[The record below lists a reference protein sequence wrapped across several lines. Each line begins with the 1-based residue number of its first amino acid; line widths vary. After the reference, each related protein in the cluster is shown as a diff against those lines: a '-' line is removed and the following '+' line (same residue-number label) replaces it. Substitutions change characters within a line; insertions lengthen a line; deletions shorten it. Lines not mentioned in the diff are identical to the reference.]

1 MNFHILTLFPE
12 MVMQGLMTSITGR
25 AVQQNK
31 IGMEAVNIR
40 DFTLDKHRK
49 VDDYPYGGG
58 AGMLMQAQPV
68 YDACQSVL
76 KRLPEGGKRRVIYV
90 TPQGEPFTQKK
101 AGELSKADDLLILCG
116 HYEGIDERV
125 LEEIVTDYISI
136 GDYVLTGGEL
146 AAMVIVDAVARLV
159 PSVLHND
166 QSAETESF
174 HGNLLE
180 YPQYSRPEVWH
191 DKAVPPVLLSGNQK
205 KIDEWRK
212 KQAVERTKERRPDL
226 YEKYRILEEC
236 KGFLLK
242 QKLLHIDMIECI
254 NRCHAEVLYWDGK
267 ELLLREQESGVFF
280 HSRMEEENLP
290 YHVTDWEAGRIL
302 LKEGQKESLCIVL
315 HQEQMIPYVEQL
327 LSLQLTV
334 SCYQA
339 VCTRR
344 EKLPVRGLYR
354 PDTMETMS
362 GYVIR
367 PLQMEQ
373 LPLVVS
379 QYDGDLSEAYF
390 RTRIEKG
397 QMKGVFQDDDLAGYI
412 GLHDE
417 GSIGMLQ
424 ILPAH
429 RGKKLAQVLETVM
442 INEGLERGE
451 IPYAQI
457 QITNQK
463 SLLMQEKLGL
473 SLSKSPVY
481 WMEKKSLQF

>member
-31 IGMEAVNIR
+31 IGIEAVNIR
-40 DFTLDKHRK
+40 DYTTDKHGK

-68 YDACQSVL
+68 YDACRSVL
-76 KRLPEGGKRRVIYV
+76 DRLPVSGIRRVIYV
-90 TPQGEPFTQKK
+90 TPQGTPFTQKK
-101 AGELSKADDLLILCG
+101 AQELAKCDDLLILCG

-125 LEEIVTDYISI
+125 LEEVVTDYISI

-159 PSVLHND
+159 PEVLNNE

-180 YPQYSRPEVWH
+180 YPQYSRPEIWH
-191 DKAVPPVLLSGNQK
+191 DRAVPPVLLSGNQK
-205 KIDEWRK
+205 EIGIWRK
-212 KQAVERTKERRPDL
+212 GQAVKRTKERRPDL
-226 YEKYRILEEC
+226 YQRYETLEKC
-236 KGFLLK
+236 KNFLMR

-254 NRCHAEVLYWDGK
+254 NRCRAEVIYWDGK
-267 ELLLREQESGVFF
+267 ELLLREQKSGVFF
-280 HSRMEEENLP
+280 HTRENVMDLPAKPEEWKVGKMLVKEQKR
-290 YHVTDWEAGRIL
+290 GRICL
-302 LKEGQKESLCIVL
+302 VV

-327 LSLQLTV
+327 LSLQVSV

-339 VCTRR
+339 VCTRK

-354 PDTMETMS
+354 PDTMETVS
-362 GYVIR
+362 GYVIK
-367 PLQMEQ
+367 PLDMEL
-373 LPLVVS
+373 LPQVVS
-379 QYDGDLSEAYF
+379 NYDGDLSKEYF
-390 RTRIEKG
+390 QNRIAEG
-397 QMKGVFQDDDLAGYI
+397 QMKGVFCDGSMAGFI
-412 GLHDE
+412 GQHDE

-424 ILPAH
+424 ILPEH

-442 INEGLERGE
+442 VNEALERGE

-457 QITNQK
+457 RVENK
-463 SLLMQEKLGL
+463 ASLSLQEKLGL
-473 SLSKSPVY
+473 CISKAPVY
-481 WMEKKSLQF
+481 WMESV